1 MVSYLMIFIFEI
13 VMYVIHPPP
22 RTDISHSLLHM
33 LGRDLISCTSG
44 LKRLHRMFLYLYIS
58 RLFPDTVTISTCPYW
73 DSSGFEQELAS
84 TLSMLLKHISTQGKS
99 QEFFENRFE
108 DIYWILSSL
117 PFALGAELSSS
128 LSVADSTNIELWK
141 TVDMEASKIVRS
153 AKNLKSL
160 DSRISNKFADVE
172 SAFKILLSSYMS

>member
-1 MVSYLMIFIFEI
+1 MENNVAQK
-13 VMYVIHPPP
+13 VIA
-22 RTDISHSLLHM
+22 
-33 LGRDLISCTSG
+33 
-44 LKRLHRMFLYLYIS
+44 FA
-58 RLFPDTVTISTCPYW
+58 TI
-73 DSSGFEQELAS
+73 LA
-84 TLSMLLKHISTQGKS
+84 
-99 QEFFENRFE
+99 
-108 DIYWILSSL
+108 L

-128 LSVADSTNIELWK
+128 LSVADGTNIELWK